1 VRSLDFSA
9 TLCPSI
15 PELAWISLDQLF
27 FLLLIVANSQE
38 RLQVQILKLS
48 LEQKSALQDWLAEA
62 IVQEQQQGES
72 ADIPIQSGREV
83 VESRTSGKVTYRLE
97 MVKCGKLAC
106 RCASGQLH
114 GPYWYAYQKQTGR
127 LKSRYV
133 GKELLEPT
141 EE

>member
-1 VRSLDFSA
+1 V
-9 TLCPSI
+9 TNP
-15 PELAWISLDQLF
+15 
-27 FLLLIVANSQE
+27 QE
-38 RLQVQILKLS
+38 RLRLRILKLS
-48 LEQKSALQDWLAEA
+48 LEQKSALQDWLAEVIA
-62 IVQEQQQGES
+62 QEQKQIES
-72 ADIPIQSGREV
+72 ADIPTQPGREV

-114 GPYWYAYQKQTGR
+114 GPYWYAYQKQTGQ

-141 EE
+141 E